1 MRCDL
6 FFIDAG
12 SHKCHLLKS
21 ALAMCGVI
29 KFGTIA
35 ISVWDSAVKRFT
47 TLSPCS
53 KESAAIVRVKFRA
66 AVLGFTARLRW

>member
-1 MRCDL
+1 
-6 FFIDAG
+6 
-12 SHKCHLLKS
+12 
-21 ALAMCGVI
+21 MCGVI